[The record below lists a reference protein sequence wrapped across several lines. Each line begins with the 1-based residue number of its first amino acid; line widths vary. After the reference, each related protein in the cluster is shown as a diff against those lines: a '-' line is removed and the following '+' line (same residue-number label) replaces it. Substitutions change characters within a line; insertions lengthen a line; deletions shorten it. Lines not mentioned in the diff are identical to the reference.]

1 MTQQGMSTK
10 SRHLTIPDLITIGV
24 FTALYFVLVA
34 VATLFSSV
42 ALMGF
47 GMILLPAVA
56 ALICG
61 CVYMLLVAK
70 VGKFGAISVMGIVV
84 GLFLFVSGHFIL
96 SLAASIVFP
105 VIADA
110 IARAG
115 DYRSK
120 TGILASYVVFCYGLT
135 GPILP
140 LWFMKDAYVASL
152 QARGKDSS
160 YIDGVFA
167 HVNTGTFFIAMIV
180 VLVCALLGGW
190 FGQRMLKKHLRRP
203 ASSDG
208 PGPKNQTVPSGI
220 GQPVAVLPCR
230 RGCGVAYSIA
240 ASSATARRGTMGG
253 CGTLRLHLCIATSGD
268 LGIDA

>member
-1 MTQQGMSTK
+1 MTQRNTSNESK
-10 SRHLTIPDLITIGV
+10 HLDIPDLIMIGV

-61 CVYMLLVAK
+61 CVYMLMVAR

-84 GLFLFVSGHFIL
+84 GLFLFVSGHFVL

-105 VIADA
+105 VIADVM
-110 IARAG
+110 ARAR
-115 DYRSK
+115 DYRSR

-140 LWFMKDAYVASL
+140 LWFMKDAYMACL

-167 HVNTGTFFIAMIV
+167 HVNTGTFFVAMAA
-180 VLVCALLGGW
+180 VLICALLGGW
-190 FGQRMLKKHLRRP
+190 FGQRMLKKHF
-203 ASSDG
+203 A
-208 PGPKNQTVPSGI
+208 KAGI
-220 GQPVAVLPCR
+220 
-230 RGCGVAYSIA
+230 I
-240 ASSATARRGTMGG
+240 
-253 CGTLRLHLCIATSGD
+253 
-268 LGIDA
+268 

>member
-167 HVNTGTFFIAMIV
+167 HVNTGTFFH
-180 VLVCALLGGW
+180 C
-190 FGQRMLKKHLRRP
+190 H
-203 ASSDG
+203 D
-208 PGPKNQTVPSGI
+208 SGT
-220 GQPVAVLPCR
+220 GMCV
-230 RGCGVAYSIA
+230 
-240 ASSATARRGTMGG
+240 ARRLVWAAYAEEAFCEDRHHLMALDPRTKLYLVALANLLLFFHVDVVVESL
-253 CGTLRLHLCIATSGD
+253 TVLLRYASVASMYCY
-268 LGIDA
+268 

>member
-84 GLFLFVSGHFIL
+84 RSSLMP
-96 SLAASIVFP
+96 SLAPGTIG
-105 VIADA
+105 
-110 IARAG
+110 ARQVSW
-115 DYRSK
+115 RVMSC
-120 TGILASYVVFCYGLT
+120 S
-135 GPILP
+135 
-140 LWFMKDAYVASL
+140 
-152 QARGKDSS
+152 
-160 YIDGVFA
+160 
-167 HVNTGTFFIAMIV
+167 AM
-180 VLVCALLGGW
+180 G
-190 FGQRMLKKHLRRP
+190 
-203 ASSDG
+203 
-208 PGPKNQTVPSGI
+208 
-220 GQPVAVLPCR
+220 
-230 RGCGVAYSIA
+230 
-240 ASSATARRGTMGG
+240 
-253 CGTLRLHLCIATSGD
+253 
-268 LGIDA
+268 